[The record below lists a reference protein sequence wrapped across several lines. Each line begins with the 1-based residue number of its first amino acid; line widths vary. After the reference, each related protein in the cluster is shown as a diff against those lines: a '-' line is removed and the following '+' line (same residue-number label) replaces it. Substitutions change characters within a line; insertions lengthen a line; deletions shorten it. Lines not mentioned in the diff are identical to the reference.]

1 MSIGVDLEKD
11 LLINMRELSAAEQD
25 EIRIFS
31 AIYINQYEKI
41 KADKIQALENSISEQ
56 IKFYGKKK
64 ENYEID
70 IKQILENYAK
80 NMDVIIGQYNQYFC
94 AILKDLQDIQNNQK
108 IAFANEKICI
118 RSKDEGRRV
127 AVEQK
132 IINYEIVIE
141 ECKRQLE
148 ICKLQLKDKLEEI
161 FSTKDKQLSKG
172 KTNVFHKFGNL
183 FSGKSKVENFV
194 IKTSYKEMEDLLVR
208 VVEDVKKIEEE
219 MIKNIAI
226 IKDAITQTQTSF
238 NEMIEG

>member
-11 LLINMRELSAAEQD
+11 LLTNMRELSAAEQD

-31 AIYINQYEKI
+31 AMYINQYEQI
-41 KADKIQALENSISEQ
+41 KADRIQALENSISEQ

-64 ENYEID
+64 ENYETD
-70 IKQILENYAK
+70 MKQILENYAK

-94 AILKDLQDIQNNQK
+94 AVLKDLQDIQNNQK

-118 RSKDEGRRV
+118 RSKDEVRRV

-132 IINYEIVIE
+132 IINYEIVIG

-148 ICKLQLKDKLEEI
+148 ACKLQLKVKMEEI
-161 FSTKDKQLSKG
+161 FPAKDKQLSKG
-172 KTNVFHKFGNL
+172 KASFLHKFGNL

-194 IKTSYKEMEDLLVR
+194 IKTSYKEMENLLTT
-208 VVEDVKKIEEE
+208 VVEEVKKIEDE
-219 MIKNIAI
+219 MIKNLAI
-226 IKDAITQTQTSF
+226 IKDAIAQTQTSF

>member
-11 LLINMRELSAAEQD
+11 LLTNMRELSAAEQD

-31 AIYINQYEKI
+31 AMYINQCEQM
-41 KADKIQALENSISEQ
+41 KAEKIQALENSLGEQ

-64 ENYEID
+64 ENYDID
-70 IKQILENYAK
+70 VKQILENYAK

-118 RSKDEGRRV
+118 CSKEEKRRE

-132 IINYEIVIE
+132 IINYEIVLG
-141 ECKRQLE
+141 ECKRQLDD
-148 ICKLQLKDKLEEI
+148 CKLQLKAKMEEI
-161 FSTKDKQLSKG
+161 FPAKDKQLSKG
-172 KTNVFHKFGNL
+172 KASFFHKFGNL

-194 IKTSYKEMEDLLVR
+194 IKASYKEMEDLLAR

-226 IKDAITQTQTSF
+226 IKDAIAQTQNSI
-238 NEMIEG
+238 NEIIDG

>member
-41 KADKIQALENSISEQ
+41 KADKIQALENSISDQ

-161 FSTKDKQLSKG
+161 FPTKDKQLSKG

-194 IKTSYKEMEDLLVR
+194 IKTSYKEMEDLLAR

>member
-1 MSIGVDLEKD
+1 
-11 LLINMRELSAAEQD
+11 
-25 EIRIFS
+25 
-31 AIYINQYEKI
+31 
-41 KADKIQALENSISEQ
+41 
-56 IKFYGKKK
+56 
-64 ENYEID
+64 
-70 IKQILENYAK
+70 
-80 NMDVIIGQYNQYFC
+80 MDVIIGQYNQYFC